1 MGRLKIQFQEF
12 KSVIKNELTFILKDP
27 GVLLVLVGAIFI
39 YSILYSLA
47 YKNEVLRDV
56 PVAIV
61 DHSNTPSSQTLIRAI
76 DASSNMKIVYKPT
89 SLEEAKDLFMSREVN
104 GVIVIPRDYEK
115 KIMRMEKAAVSV
127 YADAS
132 YFLMYR
138 QVFSDAISA
147 IDKVSTEIEWNRF
160 VSSGKSSE
168 SAKVISN
175 PVQIKSTNLF
185 NPYGGYGSFVMP
197 AVLILILQQTL
208 LIGIGMIG
216 GTWREQNLY
225 KQLIPHGE
233 SRLSILPVVFGKAVT
248 YLMICVITVSYILGV
263 HYKIFG
269 FPANGS
275 IGDILQLLLPYLLS
289 VIFLGIM
296 LSTLFR
302 YRENSILFLLFTSIP
317 FLLLTGI
324 SLPQEAMPQW
334 LYWGAKVIPSSNG
347 VDAFIRVQSM
357 GATLVEVIT
366 PYRVLWVLTII
377 YFIGAYIGIRYRI
390 RKA

>member
-12 KSVIKNELTFILKDP
+12 KSVIKNELAFILKDP

-56 PVAIV
+56 PVAVI

-76 DASSNMKIVYKPT
+76 DASSNMKIAYKPT

-160 VSSGKSSE
+160 VSSGKSTE

-225 KQLIPHGE
+225 KQLIPQGE

-248 YLMICVITVSYILGV
+248 YLLICVITVSYILGV

-324 SLPQEAMPQW
+324 SLPQQAMPQW
-334 LYWGAKVIPSSNG
+334 LFWAAKVVPSSNG
-347 VDAFIRVQSM
+347 VDAFVRVQSM

-366 PYRVLWVLTII
+366 PYRVLWALTII

>member
-12 KSVIKNELTFILKDP
+12 KTVIKNELTFILKDP
-27 GVLLVLVGAIFI
+27 GVILVLVGAIFI
-39 YSILYSLA
+39 YSTLYSLA

-56 PVAIV
+56 PIAVV
-61 DHSNTPSSQTLIRAI
+61 DNSNTPSSQTLVRAI
-76 DASSNMKIVYKPT
+76 DASSNMKIAYKPS
-89 SLEEAKDLFMSREVN
+89 SLDEAKDLFMSRQVN

-175 PVQIKSTNLF
+175 PVQIRSTNLF
-185 NPYGGYGSFVMP
+185 NPCGGYGTFVMP
-197 AVLILILQQTL
+197 AIIILILQQTL

-225 KQLIPHGE
+225 KQLIPKGE
-233 SRLSILPVVFGKAVT
+233 SRLYILPVVFGKAVT
-248 YLMICVITVSYILGV
+248 YLLISVITVSYILGV
-263 HYKIFG
+263 HYNLFG

-289 VIFLGIM
+289 SIFLGIM

-334 LYWGAKVIPSSNG
+334 LYWAAKVIPSSNG

-366 PYRVLWVLTII
+366 PYRILWTLTII
-377 YFIGAYIGIRYRI
+377 YFIGAYIAIRYQI

>member
-12 KSVIKNELTFILKDP
+12 KSVIKNELAFILKDP

-76 DASSNMKIVYKPT
+76 DASSNMKIAYKPT

-160 VSSGKSSE
+160 VSSGKSTE

-233 SRLSILPVVFGKAVT
+233 SRLYILPVVFGKAVT
-248 YLMICVITVSYILGV
+248 YLMICVITVSYIIGV

-269 FPANGS
+269 YPANGS

-334 LYWGAKVIPSSNG
+334 LYWAAKVIPSSNG

-357 GATLVEVIT
+357 EATLVEVIT
-366 PYRVLWVLTII
+366 PYRVLWALTII

>member
-1 MGRLKIQFQEF
+1 MRRLKIQFQEF

-76 DASSNMKIVYKPT
+76 DASSNMKIAYKPA

-147 IDKVSTEIEWNRF
+147 IDNVSTGIEWNRF

-225 KQLIPHGE
+225 KQLIPDGE
-233 SRLSILPVVFGKAVT
+233 SRLYILPVVFGKAVT
-248 YLMICVITVSYILGV
+248 YLLICVITVSYILGV
-263 HYKIFG
+263 HSKIFG

-334 LYWGAKVIPSSNG
+334 LYRAAKVIPGSNG

-366 PYRVLWVLTII
+366 PYRILWALTII

>member
-27 GVLLVLVGAIFI
+27 GVLLVMVGAIFI

-56 PVAIV
+56 PIAVV
-61 DHSNTPSSQTLIRAI
+61 DQSNSPSSQVLIRAI
-76 DASSNMKIVYKPT
+76 DAASNMKIAYKPA
-89 SLEEAKDLFMSREVN
+89 SLDEAKHLFMSREVN
-104 GVIVIPRDYEK
+104 GVIVIPHDYEK
-115 KIMRMEKAAVSV
+115 KVLRMEKAAVSV

-147 IDKVSTEIEWNRF
+147 IDKVGTEIEWNRF
-160 VSSGKSSE
+160 VSSGKSPE
-168 SAKVISN
+168 AAKVISN
-175 PVQIKSTNLF
+175 PVQIKITNLF

-197 AVLILILQQTL
+197 AIIILILQQTL
-208 LIGIGMIG
+208 LIAIGMIG

-225 KQLIPHGE
+225 KQLIPTGE

-248 YLMICVITVSYILGV
+248 YLLMCVITISYVLGV
-263 HYKIFG
+263 HYNLFG
-269 FPANGS
+269 YPANGA
-275 IGDILQLLLPYLLS
+275 IGDLLQLLLPYLLS

-324 SLPQEAMPQW
+324 SLPQQAMPQW
-334 LYWGAKVIPSSNG
+334 LFHLAKIVPSSNG
-347 VDAFIRVQSM
+347 VDAFIRIQSM

-366 PYRVLWVLTII
+366 PYRILWALTIV
-377 YFIGAYIGIRYRI
+377 YFIGAYFGIRYRI

>member
-1 MGRLKIQFQEF
+1 MGRLKIQYQEF
-12 KSVIKNELTFILKDP
+12 KSVIKNELAFILKDP

-39 YSILYSLA
+39 YSVLYSLA

-56 PVAIV
+56 PIAVV
-61 DHSNTPSSQTLIRAI
+61 DHSNTPSSQKLIRAI
-76 DASSNMKIVYKPT
+76 DAASNMKIAYKPT
-89 SLEEAKDLFMSREVN
+89 SLDEAKDLFMSREVN

-160 VSSGKSSE
+160 MSKGKSPE
-168 SAKVISN
+168 AAKVISN

-233 SRLSILPVVFGKAVT
+233 TRLSILPVVFGKAVT
-248 YLMICVITVSYILGV
+248 YLMISCITVSYILGV

-269 FPANGS
+269 FPANGA

-289 VIFLGIM
+289 AIFLGIM

-334 LYWGAKVIPSSNG
+334 LFWLAKIIPSSNG
-347 VDAFIRVQSM
+347 VDAFIRIQSM
-357 GATLVEVIT
+357 GANLVEVIT
-366 PYRVLWVLTII
+366 PYRVLWALTII

>member
-1 MGRLKIQFQEF
+1 MRRLKIQFQEF

-76 DASSNMKIVYKPT
+76 DASSNMKIAYKPA

-147 IDKVSTEIEWNRF
+147 IDNVSTGIEWNRF

-225 KQLIPHGE
+225 KQLIPDGE
-233 SRLSILPVVFGKAVT
+233 SRLYILPVVFGKAVT
-248 YLMICVITVSYILGV
+248 YLLISVITVSYILGV

-334 LYWGAKVIPSSNG
+334 LYRAAKVIPGSNG

-366 PYRVLWVLTII
+366 PYRILWALTII

>member
-1 MGRLKIQFQEF
+1 MRRLKIQFQEF

-76 DASSNMKIVYKPT
+76 DASSNMKIAYKPA

-225 KQLIPHGE
+225 KQLIPDGE
-233 SRLSILPVVFGKAVT
+233 SRLYILPVVFGKAVT
-248 YLMICVITVSYILGV
+248 YLLICVITVSYILGV

-334 LYWGAKVIPSSNG
+334 LYRAAKVIPGSNG

-366 PYRVLWVLTII
+366 PYRILWALTII

>member
-1 MGRLKIQFQEF
+1 MRRLKIQFQEF

-76 DASSNMKIVYKPT
+76 DASSNMKIAYKPA

-147 IDKVSTEIEWNRF
+147 IDNVSTGIEWNRF

-225 KQLIPHGE
+225 KQLIPDGE
-233 SRLSILPVVFGKAVT
+233 SRLYILPVVFGKAVT
-248 YLMICVITVSYILGV
+248 YLLICVITVSYILGV

-334 LYWGAKVIPSSNG
+334 LYRAAKVIPGSNG

-366 PYRVLWVLTII
+366 PYRILWALTII